1 MNHTL
6 SFLTGEPDATAIAT
20 NEVHVVDDSA
30 VLDAYSNAVIDA
42 AERVNRAVV
51 KIDVQG
57 AGRRSG
63 GGGSGFLFTP
73 DGLLLTNSHV
83 INRARKITVTLTD
96 GRQVEAQVVG
106 DDPDTDLAVLKIEAP
121 DLAAAELGDSEK
133 LKVGQLAIAIGNPYG
148 FQYSVTAGVISALG
162 RSLRAQSGRLLD
174 NIIQTDAALNP
185 GNSGGPLIDS
195 RGRVIGVNTAMIM
208 PAQGICFAIGINTA
222 KYVASLLLRHGK
234 IRRGY
239 IGIAGQNVPIHR
251 RVVRYFN
258 LAHERGVLVASVEK
272 GSPAEQAGLRD
283 GDIIIR
289 FGDQPVTSIDALHK
303 LLTERQIGIRS
314 EIEVIRYTER
324 LVKYIVP
331 EESRPAH

>member
-6 SFLTGEPDATAIAT
+6 SLLTGEPDAPAIAT
-20 NEVHVVDDSA
+20 GEVHVVDDSA
-30 VLDAYSNAVIDA
+30 VLDAYSNAVITA
-42 AERVNRAVV
+42 ADKVNRAVV
-51 KIDVQG
+51 KIDAHG

-83 INRARKITVTLTD
+83 ITRARKITVTLTD
-96 GRQVEAQVVG
+96 GRQLQAQVVG
-106 DDPDTDLAVLKIEAP
+106 DDPDTDLAVLKIDAP
-121 DLAAAELGDSEK
+121 ELVAAELGDSEK
-133 LKVGQLAIAIGNPYG
+133 LRAGQLAIAIGNPYG

-185 GNSGGPLIDS
+185 GNSGGPLVDS

-222 KYVASLLLRHGK
+222 KYVASLLLRDGK

-258 LAHERGVLVASVEK
+258 LANERGVLVASVEK

-289 FGDQPVTSIDALHK
+289 FGDQPVTSIDALHR
-303 LLTERQIGIRS
+303 LLTERQIDIRS
-314 EIEVIRYTER
+314 EIEIIRYTER

-331 EESRPAH
+331 EESRPAR